1 MLTKN
6 SYFYNPCRAIFINF
20 THRPFP
26 WDSSAK
32 THVLTRQGVCRRAN
46 GRPLYE
52 YTVQVSNHSRTLKA
66 GMKVRN
72 DLRYFAKTIVAGST
86 RNLDEEETD
95 EIDGTY
101 GARGVITKNA

>member
-1 MLTKN
+1 M
-6 SYFYNPCRAIFINF
+6 
-20 THRPFP
+20 
-26 WDSSAK
+26 
-32 THVLTRQGVCRRAN
+32 
-46 GRPLYE
+46 
-52 YTVQVSNHSRTLKA
+52 
-66 GMKVRN
+66 RN